1 MSAWDWEP
9 FDDTFN
15 RGLFKIT
22 RPGPLRA
29 PITKFSLRRDD
40 QLELILETE
49 TAGSAT
55 STAVNYPSGTVRIN
69 KDTIEFE
76 NIAGVIGR
84 AGGVLPY
91 RYTTSSDH
99 TTGTETRTETSR
111 VSFVEATLQ
120 GADAKYTID
129 WLENVS
135 SSPFVWPHSISTKT
149 TTDEARTLTADQGGI
164 TLSGR
169 DESIGV
175 SNSCVRF
182 HVAGMQVYLCAK
194 WQEKTEGRLKPGC
207 LIYLGTPDEETREGI
222 RNVLSFSLGMHLVY
236 LGSATFSA
244 NWEIVAFKSVSA
256 YSIDRR
262 VFDLVVLPP
271 AHFGS
276 RFQHEIVPTALTRM
290 VGSIY
295 AAYDVLKFRSLS
307 WAYWHARCATVHI
320 APVHFGAAIEA
331 LQRRY
336 IEAHPDRFRTKI
348 IADRDV
354 WGQLS
359 QAIRDSIDRLQIAE
373 ADKKLLLDALGG
385 LNRLPQKQLIEQLV
399 SAIGIQLGT
408 DEWEAWKR
416 RNDAAH
422 GNEIEDGA
430 VLDAIRDMKLLN
442 VLFHRLLL
450 RITNASDNYFDYVTP
465 GFPIRNLKEP
475 VPSAP

>member
-9 FDDTFN
+9 FDDIFN
-15 RGLFKIT
+15 HGLFKIT
-22 RPGPLRA
+22 KPGPLRA
-29 PITKFSLRRDD
+29 PITNFTLRRDE
-40 QLELILETE
+40 QLELILQTE
-49 TAGSAT
+49 TARSAT
-55 STAVNYPSGTVRIN
+55 STAVDYPSGTVRIN
-69 KDTIEFE
+69 VDTIEFE
-76 NIAGVIGR
+76 NIAGLTGR
-84 AGGVLPY
+84 AGGVVPY
-91 RYTTSSDH
+91 RYVDSSDY
-99 TTGTETRTETSR
+99 TTGTDTRTETTR
-111 VSFVEATLQ
+111 VSFVEAKLQ
-120 GADAKYTID
+120 DAEAKYTID

-135 SSPFVWPHSISTKT
+135 SSPFVWPHSIKTNT
-149 TTDEARTLTADQGGI
+149 TTDETRTLAANDSGL

-169 DESIGV
+169 DESIGL

-194 WQEKTEGRLKPGC
+194 WQEKTEGRVKPGC
-207 LIYLGTPDEETREGI
+207 LIYLGTPDEETRERI
-222 RNVLSFSLGMHLVY
+222 RNALSFSLGMYLVY

-244 NWEIVAFKSVSA
+244 NWEIVAFKSISA

-262 VFDLVVLPP
+262 VFELVVLPP

-295 AAYDVLKFRSLS
+295 STYDVLKFRSLS

-336 IEAHPDRFRTKI
+336 MEAHADSFRTKI

-359 QAIRDSIDRLQIAE
+359 QVIRDSIDRLQIAE
-373 ADKKLLLDALGG
+373 ADRKLLLDALGG
-385 LNRLPQKQLIEQLV
+385 LNRLPQKQLIEQIV
-399 SAIGIQLGT
+399 SSIGIQLGT

-422 GNEIEDGA
+422 GNEIDDGA
-430 VLDAIRDMKLLN
+430 VLDAVRDMKLLN

-475 VPSAP
+475 VPSTT